1 MDDKEYYSLM
11 NRKSSW
17 LLQQNLKKKNNED
30 DMWESKLNRLP
41 HIFIDLDK
49 YNFIDYYNYKLV
61 TRKILTYKILTCKIL
76 KLYAGCWTV

>member
-1 MDDKEYYSLM
+1 
-11 NRKSSW
+11 
-17 LLQQNLKKKNNED
+17 
-30 DMWESKLNRLP
+30 MWESKLKRLP

-61 TRKILTYKILTCKIL
+61 TRKILTYKILTYKILTCKTL